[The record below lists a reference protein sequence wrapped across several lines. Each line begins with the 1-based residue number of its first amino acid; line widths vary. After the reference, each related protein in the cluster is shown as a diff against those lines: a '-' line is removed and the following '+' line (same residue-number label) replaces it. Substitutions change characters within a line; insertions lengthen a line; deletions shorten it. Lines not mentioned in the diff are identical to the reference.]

1 MWSDKWI
8 EISVVEVKRN
18 IRVLRVQRLECCNE
32 SKERPSIEFYKLLVW
47 QNKWSVLWLFF
58 GTSKFLTKSNVPQKK
73 RTERHLCLPL
83 LDWPI
88 AWFCASIPSQ
98 HHCSSLLSHSYW
110 TGHRDWALGMRRNMS
125 YNMILCLY
133 HLSTSL
139 CSSLLSHSH
148 WTVDTRIELFVS
160 SLLQGAVYLTGGNLL
175 LRLSF
180 WLL

>member
-1 MWSDKWI
+1 M
-8 EISVVEVKRN
+8 
-18 IRVLRVQRLECCNE
+18 E
-32 SKERPSIEFYKLLVW
+32 SIQYYSRERPSIESYRLLVW
-47 QNKWSVLWLFF
+47 QNKWSVLLLFF

-110 TGHRDWALGMRRNMS
+110 TGHRDWALGMRRNIS

-160 SLLQGAVYLTGGNLL
+160 TLLQGAVYLTGGNLL